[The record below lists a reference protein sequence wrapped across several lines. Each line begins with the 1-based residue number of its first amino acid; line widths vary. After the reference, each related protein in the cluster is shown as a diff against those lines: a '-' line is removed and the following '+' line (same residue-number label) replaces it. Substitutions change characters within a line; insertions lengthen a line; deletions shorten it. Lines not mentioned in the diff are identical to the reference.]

1 MTQIWIV
8 RHGEAAASWEKDPD
22 PGLSVLGQ
30 QQAEKTAHA
39 LLDLVPEG
47 ATLLSSPLKRAQ
59 ETAAAFAQKYGAP
72 VSVDSRFS
80 EVRSPVPLSGR
91 KLWLQEFMQQDWS
104 EQSQDLWDWRRDIVV
119 GLRACEGPTVI
130 FCHFL
135 VINAVISEIQ
145 NKSAVLQVFPANAS
159 YHELALK
166 DGTLSL
172 VQLGEQMQTR
182 VN

>member
-22 PGLSVLGQ
+22 PGLSMLGQ

-72 VSVDSRFS
+72 VSVETYGIGAAISSQGLGPVRVLPSFS
-80 EVRSPVPLSGR
+80 
-91 KLWLQEFMQQDWS
+91 
-104 EQSQDLWDWRRDIVV
+104 
-119 GLRACEGPTVI
+119 A
-130 FCHFL
+130 
-135 VINAVISEIQ
+135 ISW
-145 NKSAVLQVFPANAS
+145 
-159 YHELALK
+159 
-166 DGTLSL
+166 
-172 VQLGEQMQTR
+172 
-182 VN
+182 

>member
-80 EVRSPVPLSGR
+80 EVRSPVSLSGR
-91 KLWLQEFMQQDWS
+91 KLLLQEFMQQDWS
-104 EQSQDLWDWRRDIVV
+104 
-119 GLRACEGPTVI
+119 
-130 FCHFL
+130 
-135 VINAVISEIQ
+135 
-145 NKSAVLQVFPANAS
+145 
-159 YHELALK
+159 
-166 DGTLSL
+166 
-172 VQLGEQMQTR
+172 
-182 VN
+182 